1 MGNSLSSISPC
12 PGFVAPLER
21 TLQRRRKML
30 AQHGKG
36 QLPVISSSDW
46 RRKRAPGVTSVGG
59 RGHRASLDSY
69 RPPQAGQSP
78 ANKVLSR
85 HGLPAPLGA
94 WGLENLLEKLA
105 KKLRTRQKKE
115 NTKEVSST
123 SHSKLERQDHVSRSH
138 SRPSADQRCTEDCRH
153 RQRTIPAEC

>member
-1 MGNSLSSISPC
+1 LWLYSLLGKARGVNLNRKSGDGVPKAVRTPLVPHWQLLLRSWCQAVSAPVVPLDPPTARRGGICCTGNSLSSISPC

-21 TLQRRRKML
+21 TLQRRRKMS

-36 QLPVISSSDW
+36 QLPVLSSSDW
-46 RRKRAPGVTSVGG
+46 RRKRAPGVPSVGG

-69 RPPQAGQSP
+69 RPPQAGQPP

-94 WGLENLLEKLA
+94 WG
-105 KKLRTRQKKE
+105 
-115 NTKEVSST
+115 
-123 SHSKLERQDHVSRSH
+123 
-138 SRPSADQRCTEDCRH
+138 
-153 RQRTIPAEC
+153 